1 MKSYL
6 AHSTYANPFTHLPLY
21 ANVIWDAFITYF
33 DAFSA
38 LTWGGERELKDL
50 MLWAINN
57 PSCTPETWEVSFK
70 KNCDGQHSRGK
81 TQRAAPKGHHS
92 WYPALTVI
100 ALKTW
105 HSRYLHS
112 GPSTWCTTALQ
123 VQHSRSAY
131 LSERRVIFH
140 VLQKYFAGLFHCPH
154 LRLEHSIFLL

>member
-6 AHSTYANPFTHLPLY
+6 AHSTYANPFAHLPLY
-21 ANVIWDAFITYF
+21 ANVIWARLHNVFWCIQC
-33 DAFSA
+33 ANVRWRKGIERLNVMSHKQ
-38 LTWGGERELKDL
+38 LKLHSRNLWGFF
-50 MLWAINN
+50 
-57 PSCTPETWEVSFK
+57 FK
-70 KNCDGQHSRGK
+70 KCDGQHSRGK

-92 WYPALTVI
+92 WYPALTLI
-100 ALKTW
+100 ALKTR